1 MAGFLRLLVMPAV
14 PAYVLLT
21 ARRALPGVRRLTS
34 LGPVSRYHFA
44 VPDVTFLPRDL
55 RR

>member
-21 ARRALPGVRRLTS
+21 ARRALPGVRRLNS
-34 LGPVSRYHFA
+34 LAPVTRDRFA